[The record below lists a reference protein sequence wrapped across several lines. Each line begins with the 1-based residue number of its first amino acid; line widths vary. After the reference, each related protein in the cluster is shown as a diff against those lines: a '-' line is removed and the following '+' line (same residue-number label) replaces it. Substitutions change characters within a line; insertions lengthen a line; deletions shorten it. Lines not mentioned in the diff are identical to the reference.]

1 MTLPRRSGIALWRQV
16 QIYLEEQISSG
27 ALQPGAQ
34 LPTEARLSA
43 QFGVNRHTVRR
54 ALAEME
60 DRGLIRVEQGR
71 GTFVQEPVLAYRVS
85 VRTRFTENIMCE
97 NRIPTRALVDVEVI
111 ASSPQVARIL
121 GLDPGAPVLQVVMN
135 GETDG
140 KRISHSH
147 HRFPAE
153 RFPDMAEAI
162 RTWAS
167 VTQALRQVGIE
178 DYRRKWTRVS
188 ARIPSGR
195 EADALMQPRAR
206 PILVT
211 ESLNVDLEGR
221 PIEYGTTLFN
231 SDWVEV
237 VFEP

>member
-1 MTLPRRSGIALWRQV
+1 MALPRRSGIALWRQV
-16 QIYLEEQISSG
+16 QIHLERQISDGS
-27 ALQPGAQ
+27 LQPGDQ

-54 ALAEME
+54 ALAGME

-85 VRTRFTENIMCE
+85 LRTRFTENIMRE
-97 NRIPTRALVDVEVI
+97 KRVPTRTLLETSTVPASVSVAAALDLE
-111 ASSPQVARIL
+111 
-121 GLDPGAPVLQVVMN
+121 PGAPLLRVIMN
-135 GETDG
+135 GESDG
-140 KRISHSH
+140 RRISHSDH
-147 HRFPAE
+147 LFPADRFPTLV
-153 RFPDMAEAI
+153 EAVREVGSI
-162 RTWAS
+162 TR
-167 VTQALRQVGIE
+167 ALRQVGVE

-195 EADALMQPRAR
+195 EAEALQQPRTR

-211 ESLNVDLEGR
+211 ESLNVDLDGS
-221 PIEYGTTLFN
+221 PIEHGVTLFN